1 MRIVNNVISPDTV
14 YTEEGITP
22 ESKKKYIERK
32 KKVSKRLFDGTSL
45 DEHHIEYIP
54 RKKHSANP
62 PLTNPINPPTPSPTP
77 PVGPTPGPTPG
88 PTVNPNV
95 LAFEEDKEI
104 KTYSHSFNGE
114 NQVFTFGDYTQ
125 VDTLPVLTKE
135 WLEAV
140 GSDPEFKYLSEIIV
154 SPTGKITLNLLD
166 DKGNSKPFE
175 LPDGIDVK
183 DLTNGVLELLSPPT
197 PEPEEEGEEP
207 VTPEEEPVTIITEN
221 PEKLEEETVEIKKPS
236 VRKTVVEGNPKKLR
250 KSELEKEIRESFKFA

>member
-1 MRIVNNVISPDTV
+1 MQVKCLHKFFGEGLEFLLRSYRKFRLIEFVFQIV
-14 YTEEGITP
+14 
-22 ESKKKYIERK
+22 
-32 KKVSKRLFDGTSL
+32 
-45 DEHHIEYIP
+45 
-54 RKKHSANP
+54 
-62 PLTNPINPPTPSPTP
+62 
-77 PVGPTPGPTPG
+77 
-88 PTVNPNV
+88 
-95 LAFEEDKEI
+95 DK
-104 KTYSHSFNGE
+104 SH
-114 NQVFTFGDYTQ
+114 V
-125 VDTLPVLTKE
+125 
-135 WLEAV
+135 
-140 GSDPEFKYLSEIIV
+140 FKYLSEIIV